1 MLVHQLKH
9 VYRGQ
14 LSHLQGI
21 SISAPTL
28 LGLVLLLLVHVPDN
42 VTMEIIIYQIDGGEG
57 RGDLCSSRVG
67 ASSQ

>member
-21 SISAPTL
+21 SISAPPQ
-28 LGLVLLLLVHVPDN
+28 LGLLLLLVHVPDN
-42 VTMEIIIYQIDGGEG
+42 VTMEIIIYQIDRGAS